1 MSAPDT
7 AATDAG
13 RALRVGACQPDIIE
27 LADYCPSGAALRS
40 AAAEG
45 GTILPDCGRLARAAG
60 ELTLCVRPGRWLLLA
75 APARAPR
82 GPPPWYRR
90 CAQPPALVE
99 LSSALATFVLAG
111 PGTRAVLSRGCRLDL
126 DAPVFAPGHAAA
138 TIMGQV
144 AVTLAALPAGILL
157 LTPASTA
164 RHFSEWLAA
173 AARSFAVTPLA
184 GVSFADVCGER
195 SL

>member
-1 MSAPDT
+1 M
-7 AATDAG
+7 
-13 RALRVGACQPDIIE
+13 
-27 LADYCPSGAALRS
+27 
-40 AAAEG
+40 
-45 GTILPDCGRLARAAG
+45 LPDCGRLARAPG

-75 APARAPR
+75 APARAP
-82 GPPPWYRR
+82 GSP
-90 CAQPPALVE
+90 AALVPALR
-99 LSSALATFVLAG
+99 AAAG
-111 PGTRAVLSRGCRLDL
+111 PSSSCPRHSPRSCSPGPAARAVLSRGCRLDL
-126 DAPVFAPGHAAA
+126 DAAVFAPGHAAA

-157 LTPASTA
+157 LTPSSTA